1 MAQMYQPTPKT
12 RSRKSSNENEADK
25 FLPRCR
31 TATGL
36 RCRHQ
41 ISMNLN
47 DQKGRLSGLTR
58 DILLRWEETKSHWR
72 DAKSDEFESRYLIE
86 LSANV
91 NRTLIILEK
100 LETVL
105 KKVEHDCE

>member
-1 MAQMYQPTPKT
+1 
-12 RSRKSSNENEADK
+12 
-25 FLPRCR
+25 
-31 TATGL
+31 
-36 RCRHQ
+36 
-41 ISMNLN
+41 MNLN
-47 DQKGRLSGLTR
+47 DQKSRLTGLTR

-91 NRTLIILEK
+91 NRTVIILEK